1 MPTNNEFG
9 LRGHRVN
16 RIGRRTIILRAAN
29 SGVRDLLES
38 CRAVDAIAQLVPPD
52 DALKIVIR
60 GEDKEDRA
68 AA

>member
-1 MPTNNEFG
+1 MYECA
-9 LRGHRVN
+9 R
-16 RIGRRTIILRAAN
+16 
-29 SGVRDLLES
+29 LEEAKLQRS
-38 CRAVDAIAQLVPPD
+38 LPG